1 MRVHM
6 FELLDFFMSLAAQK
20 TGDFQEVWIPV
31 GSGAGDDGEL
41 HFKALSRLR
50 EGSAI
55 SLDTYRPVDPVKTLF
70 YRFREQVLP
79 SDYPRFKQL
88 VVGVKAC
95 DLQGLS
101 LLDKALLTG
110 DVVDPA
116 YLYWRTMTTIITTDC
131 SDTTSSCHCT
141 LVHGNPY
148 PKSGFDINLSR
159 LDDMYL
165 MEIGSEKGQ
174 ALVSLMKKHISVEES
189 TVTHQETVYRNRQEM
204 VERLHNQN
212 KKFFRSG
219 TYEELHI
226 AEMERWDLES
236 DACIGCG
243 ACTNICP
250 SCYCLILSDESDSGD
265 FKKVRSYDSCQLNG
279 YARVAGG
286 GTPRPRM
293 SQRFRN
299 RYLCKFSYMPDEF
312 GALGCTGCGRCED
325 ACPGNI
331 SFRGVLRELTD
342 HAVKTVSRVLVESA

>member
-1 MRVHM
+1 MRVNAYD
-6 FELLDFFMSLAAQK
+6 LINFFLSLSAESS
-20 TGDFQEVWIPV
+20 GCFQEVWIPV
-31 GSGAGDDGEL
+31 QSDQPDNTDL
-41 HFKALSRLR
+41 HFTTLSGLKN
-50 EGSAI
+50 GSTI
-55 SLDTYRPVDPVKTLF
+55 SLDTFRPVDPVKSLY

-79 SDYPRFKQL
+79 VVHEDFRQL
-88 VVGVKAC
+88 IIGVKAC
-95 DLQGLS
+95 DLQGLA
-101 LLDKALLTG
+101 LLDQALITG

-116 YLYWRTMTTIITTDC
+116 YLHWREVTTIVSTDC
-131 SDTTSSCHCT
+131 TDTTSSCHCT
-141 LVHGNPY
+141 LVQGNPY
-148 PKSGFDINLSR
+148 PKMGFDLNLSR
-159 LDDMYL
+159 IDDTYHLDIGSGKGQELIDLL
-165 MEIGSEKGQ
+165 MENI
-174 ALVSLMKKHISVEES
+174 AVEES
-189 TVTHQETVYRNRQEM
+189 TPSHQDMVNHNRQEM

-219 TYEELHI
+219 SYEELHI

-250 SCYCLILSDESDSGD
+250 TCYCLILNDESDSEG
-265 FKKVRSYDSCQLNG
+265 FKKIRSYDSCQLNG

-286 GTPRPRM
+286 GTPRPQM

-312 GALGCTGCGRCED
+312 DELGCTGCGRCED

-342 HAVKTVSRVLVESA
+342 RAFETISKVLVESV